1 MLARVLIPC
10 AAVVVESKNNAQGQA
25 NEKKCRPS
33 ELPIYTPEKKVK
45 SQELESP
52 PEPGAIENTFATI
65 RRNIFAFTSEVKAY
79 ERVAE
84 DYIEQGIEN
93 ADCKFLQTFFKYS
106 RTFL

>member
-1 MLARVLIPC
+1 MLIPC
-10 AAVVVESKNNAQGQA
+10 AAVVVESKNNAGA

-45 SQELESP
+45 AQELESP
-52 PEPGAIENTFATI
+52 PQPGAIENTFATI
-65 RRNIFAFTSEVKAY
+65 RRNIFTFTSEVKAY

-93 ADCKFLQTFFKYS
+93 ADCKFLYAYTGCGI
-106 RTFL
+106 

>member
-10 AAVVVESKNNAQGQA
+10 AAVVIESKNNAQA

-45 SQELESP
+45 AQEVERA

-65 RRNIFAFTSEVKAY
+65 RRNIFSFTSEVKAY

-84 DYIEQGIEN
+84 EYIGQGIEN
-93 ADCKFLQTFFKYS
+93 ADCKFS
-106 RTFL
+106 